1 MSSSESP
8 APPARRRAAAERP
21 AGPPPGLNPRQE
33 KAWPHIAA
41 MGRISRADYEEM
53 VGGDLPSRTAVYDL
67 QDMVRRGLLQ
77 KTGRGPAT
85 RYEIA
90 S

>member
-1 MSSSESP
+1 
-8 APPARRRAAAERP
+8 
-21 AGPPPGLNPRQE
+21 
-33 KAWPHIAA
+33 
-41 MGRISRADYEEM
+41 M